1 MTDPLRTPPDLKSA
15 FNGYQCDKIS
25 DTVLRVHNSRH
36 YYFYDFT
43 LRVMTTAVHHGG
55 NSLPFALVDRDVLV
69 EARDKLIELGGN
81 PPELPPELPP
91 APKSGGKFNL

>member
-81 PPELPPELPP
+81 PPELPPVNAAVG
-91 APKSGGKFNL
+91 APGNKFNL